1 MEILRTEGLT
11 KKFGGIVAVN
21 EVTIAVRK
29 GEMMG
34 IIGPN
39 GAGKT
44 TLFSLISGM
53 EKPDEGRVFFEGRDV
68 TGLKPYHLNKL
79 GLVRTFQIVRPFKS
93 LTVLQNLLVPG
104 TVKDRGLNNDR
115 LDELLKSLGLADKK
129 NLRTTYLTHGEM
141 KKLEVARALASNPKL
156 LLLDEPFGGLTY
168 SEIEE
173 VYNTLTTFRKD
184 GLTIV
189 IIEHRLR
196 ELMRM
201 VERIAVM
208 DQGRI
213 IFDGVPADV
222 PKSEQV
228 VKAYLGTS
236 GGFDNA

>member
-11 KKFGGIVAVN
+11 KRFGGIVAVN

-53 EKPDEGRVFFEGRDV
+53 EKPDEGRVLFEGHDV

>member
-11 KKFGGIVAVN
+11 KRFGGIVAVN

-53 EKPDEGRVFFEGRDV
+53 EKPDEGRVLFEGRDV

-173 VYNTLTTFRKD
+173 VYNTLTTFRMD

>member
-11 KKFGGIVAVN
+11 KRFGGVVAVN
-21 EVTIAVRK
+21 AVTLAVRK

-68 TGLKPYHLNKL
+68 TGLKPYHLNKM

-93 LTVLQNLLVPG
+93 LTVMQNLLVPVA
-104 TVKDRGLNNDR
+104 VKDRELDNDR
-115 LDELLKSLGLADKK
+115 LDEVLKSLGLADKK

-213 IFDGVPADV
+213 IFDGIPKDV

>member
-1 MEILRTEGLT
+1 LEILRTEGLT
-11 KKFGGIVAVN
+11 KRFGGIVAVN
-21 EVTIAVRK
+21 EVNIAVRK

-213 IFDGVPADV
+213 IFDGVPVDV

>member
-11 KKFGGIVAVN
+11 KRFGGIVAVN

-208 DQGRI
+208 NQGRI

>member
-11 KKFGGIVAVN
+11 KRFGGIVAVN

-34 IIGPN
+34 LIGPN

-228 VKAYLGTS
+228 VKASLGTS

>member
-11 KKFGGIVAVN
+11 KRFGGIVAVN

-104 TVKDRGLNNDR
+104 TVMDRGLNNDR

>member
-11 KKFGGIVAVN
+11 KRFGGIVAVN

>member
-11 KKFGGIVAVN
+11 KRFGGIVAVN
-21 EVTIAVRK
+21 EVNIAVRK

-68 TGLKPYHLNKL
+68 TGLKPYHLNRL

>member
-11 KKFGGIVAVN
+11 KRFGGIVAVN

-53 EKPDEGRVFFEGRDV
+53 EKPDEGRVFFEGRDI

>member
-11 KKFGGIVAVN
+11 KRFGGIVAVN

-53 EKPDEGRVFFEGRDV
+53 EKPDEGRVLFEGRDV

-115 LDELLKSLGLADKK
+115 LDELLKSLGLADEK

-213 IFDGVPADV
+213 IFDGVPVDV

>member
-1 MEILRTEGLT
+1 MEILRTERLT
-11 KKFGGIVAVN
+11 KRFGGIVAVN
-21 EVTIAVRK
+21 EVTLAVTK
-29 GEMMG
+29 GEMLG

-53 EKPDEGRVFFEGRDV
+53 EKPDGGRVIFEGKDV
-68 TGLKPYHLNKL
+68 TGLKPYQLNKL
-79 GLVRTFQIVRPFKS
+79 GLARTFQIVRPFKS
-93 LTVLQNLLVPG
+93 LTVVQNLLVPG
-104 TVKDRGLNNDR
+104 TVKDRGLDSDR
-115 LDELLKSLGLADKK
+115 LDELLTSLGLAEKK

-168 SEIEE
+168 KEIEE
-173 VYNTLTTFRKD
+173 VYNALTRFRKD
-184 GLTIV
+184 GLTVV

-196 ELMRM
+196 ELMKM

-208 DQGRI
+208 DQGKI

-236 GGFDNA
+236 GGFENV

>member
-11 KKFGGIVAVN
+11 KRFGGIVAVN
-21 EVTIAVRK
+21 EVTIAVSK

-53 EKPDEGRVFFEGRDV
+53 EKPDQGRVLFEGRDV

>member
-11 KKFGGIVAVN
+11 KRFGGIVAVN

-29 GEMMG
+29 GEMLG

-53 EKPDEGRVFFEGRDV
+53 EKPDEGRVLFEGRDV

>member
-11 KKFGGIVAVN
+11 KRFGGVVAVN
-21 EVTIAVRK
+21 AVTLAVRK

-53 EKPDEGRVFFEGRDV
+53 EKPDEGRVFFEGRDI
-68 TGLKPYHLNKL
+68 TGLKPYHLNKM

-93 LTVLQNLLVPG
+93 LTVMQNLLVPVA
-104 TVKDRGLNNDR
+104 VKDRGLDNDR
-115 LDELLKSLGLADKK
+115 LDEVLKSLGLADKK

-213 IFDGVPADV
+213 IFDGIPKDV

>member
-11 KKFGGIVAVN
+11 KRFGGIVAVN

-236 GGFDNA
+236 GGFDDA

>member
-11 KKFGGIVAVN
+11 KRFGGVVAVN
-21 EVTIAVRK
+21 AVTLAVRK

-53 EKPDEGRVFFEGRDV
+53 EKPDEGRVFFEGRDI
-68 TGLKPYHLNKL
+68 TGLKPYHLNKM

-104 TVKDRGLNNDR
+104 SVKDRGLDNDR
-115 LDELLKSLGLADKK
+115 LDEVLKSLGLADKK

-173 VYNTLTTFRKD
+173 VYNTLTRFRED

-213 IFDGVPADV
+213 IFDGVPRDV

>member
-11 KKFGGIVAVN
+11 KRFGGVVAVN
-21 EVTIAVRK
+21 SVTLAVRK

-53 EKPDEGRVFFEGRDV
+53 EKPDEGRVFFEGRDI
-68 TGLKPYHLNKL
+68 TGLKPYHLNKM

-104 TVKDRGLNNDR
+104 SVKDRGLDNDR
-115 LDELLKSLGLADKK
+115 LDEVLKSLGLADKK

-173 VYNTLTTFRKD
+173 VYNTLTRFRED

-213 IFDGVPADV
+213 IFDGVPRDV

>member
-11 KKFGGIVAVN
+11 KRFGGIVAVN

-53 EKPDEGRVFFEGRDV
+53 EKPNEGRVFFEGRDV

-104 TVKDRGLNNDR
+104 TVMDRGLNNDR